1 MGQIYFFP
9 LFQKGDIGFALQT
22 FAEVRLIEPTVIS
35 DFQDQIDVVGPDK
48 LKIPV
53 KSSRVNEIICFVI
66 NEN

>member
-35 DFQDQIDVVGPDK
+35 DFQDQIDVVGPDTDRFRSAACK

-53 KSSRVNEIICFVI
+53 KSAG
-66 NEN
+66 